1 MKRKIWILFVVA
13 PLLVCAQGKT
23 FTLKG
28 RIANLNAPLKIYLEH
43 FVNGSNQSDSAVLK
57 NGTFFFKG
65 ITNGPSAAR
74 LTIDYH
80 GEGMQAAAYKGYS
93 RLLYV
98 DNENI
103 TIESKDSSLQNIT
116 FLNSP
121 INKQYQF
128 YLEQTGGTAQDIS
141 KRVGAKFAA
150 ATPEQQKD
158 TAFVNILNK
167 EYRSAFAEMWR
178 KQYEFAKKNPNSFFS
193 IVALSEAAGSN
204 VDVAKA
210 EPLYLAINEK
220 WRKTSDG
227 IAFGKRIEAAKTTG
241 VGQKA
246 PVFGQGDV
254 DGKLV
259 NLADFKGKYVLVD
272 FWASWC
278 GPCRAENPNL
288 VKAYAKYKEKGFEIL
303 GVSLDQPSGKQAWI
317 DAIKKDGLTWTNV
330 SDLKGWNNQAAVLY
344 GVRAVPTNFLVGP
357 DGIIV
362 AKNLRGAELD
372 AKLVSIFK

>member
-1 MKRKIWILFVVA
+1 MKKILCVLLA
-13 PLLVCAQGKT
+13 ALPLIGYGQNKN

-28 RIANLNAPLKIYLEH
+28 KIGNLNAPVKIYFEY
-43 FVNGSNQSDSAVLK
+43 FAGGVNKSDSAYFK
-57 NGTFFFKG
+57 NGTFAFQG
-65 ITNGPSAAR
+65 VTNGPAAAR
-74 LTIDYH
+74 IIIDYA
-80 GEGMQAAAYKGYS
+80 GEGSQLAAYKGNA
-93 RLLYV
+93 RLFYIDKEDIV
-98 DNENI
+98 I
-103 TIESKDSSLQNIT
+103 QSKDSSLQNIS

-121 INKQYQF
+121 INNQYQT
-128 YLEQTGGTAQDIS
+128 YLQEVGGTAQDIS
-141 KRVGAKFAA
+141 KKVGAKYAE

-167 EYRSAFAEMWR
+167 EYRAAFTEMWK
-178 KQYEFAKKNPNSFFS
+178 KQYEFAKKYPDSFFS

-204 VDVAKA
+204 VEVAKA

-220 WRKTSDG
+220 WRKTTEG

-246 PVFGQGDV
+246 SVFAQEDV

-259 NLADFKGKYVLVD
+259 RLADFKGKYVLVD

-278 GPCRAENPNL
+278 SPCRAENPNL

-303 GVSLDQPSGKQAWI
+303 GVSLDQPSGKKAWI

-330 SDLKGWNNQAAVLY
+330 SDLKGWNNEVAVLY
-344 GVRAVPTNFLVGP
+344 GVRAVPTNYLVGP
-357 DGIIV
+357 DGVIV
-362 AKNLRGAELD
+362 AKNLRGEELD
-372 AKLVSIFK
+372 AKLVAIFK